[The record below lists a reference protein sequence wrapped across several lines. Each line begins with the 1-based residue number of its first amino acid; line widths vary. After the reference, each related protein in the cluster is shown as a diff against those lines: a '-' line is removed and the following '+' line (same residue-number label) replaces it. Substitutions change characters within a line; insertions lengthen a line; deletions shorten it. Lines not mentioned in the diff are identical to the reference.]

1 MKYSLLI
8 LFVLTPF
15 IVKSQIELPDCF
27 GEYAIYYTTS
37 KVFIY
42 QNMDSE
48 SAIKRVIPKGEKV
61 YIISSSFGKIT
72 GFWEICYKGSKGY
85 VKKSQLSYKKTSSA
99 SAQKK
104 DNIEFGS
111 LSELQN
117 KIDEARKAA
126 QGEETDY
133 YTSKDGKK
141 YEVIKSDGKFLGM
154 PYNSTLPWGG
164 DAIPNASEMSRLAGS
179 DWSIKDDSDNYNTTL
194 EIARERKKNENIRDV
209 LFVVIPLLLIT
220 IVGVLIYKILK

>member
-111 LSELQN
+111 LSDLQN

-126 QGEETDY
+126 QGPEP
-133 YTSKDGKK
+133 KK
-141 YEVIKSDGKFLGM
+141 TEVIDGMTIHTIETEGLFGKYDN
-154 PYNSTLPWGG
+154 PSLPWGG